1 MITLRDYQQSAVDA
15 ATYYIHSAEK
25 RPGAIIAPTAAG
37 KSWIIAAIAKE
48 HKNPILVLQPSI
60 ELLKQNFEKFEQLG
74 GKASI
79 YSAGAGSKEIGHVT
93 YATLGS
99 IKKDARKFKEAGV
112 DLIIIDECHM
122 GVKPDKGSMFRNFVD
137 TLAPKKSIGLT
148 ATPFRLKNNM
158 MGSRLVMLN
167 RMRPGYFRHFIHVTQ
182 ISEMIDRGYWCPSVD
197 EAWIQDESNLTLNT
211 TGSDFTE
218 ASVRAYAEINGINNK
233 IYVRI
238 LDAIKQGRKSILV
251 FVDSVPTCEK
261 FIEFLSRDYHINCNY
276 LTSDTKKSERNKLI
290 AQFKSGEIQ
299 VMFNYGILG
308 VGFDHPG
315 LDGVIM
321 GRPTNSLA
329 IFYQIYGRGAR
340 ILEGKKDFLF
350 ADYGNN
356 FQRLAHPR
364 EIVIENYPGHGWAV
378 FCGEKLVTGVY
389 LSDDMT
395 ITKGDLDAEAEE
407 VMSDLFFKFGKYEG
421 QMVVDIARKYPEY
434 VTWLGCQP
442 WLDST
447 FKSKMLNI
455 LKKIQLNNMK
465 GKIEVGKSQ
474 FD

>member
-1 MITLRDYQQSAVDA
+1 MITLRDYQRSAVDA
-15 ATYYIHSAEK
+15 SIHYIHSAEK

-74 GKASI
+74 GEASI

-99 IKKDARKFKEAGV
+99 IKKDALKFKNAGV

-137 TLAPKKSIGLT
+137 ILSPKKSIGLT

-182 ISEMIDRGYWCPSVD
+182 ISEMIDRGYWTKSVD
-197 EAWIQDESNLTLNT
+197 ESWIQDESSLVLNT
-211 TGSDFTE
+211 TGSDYTE
-218 ASVRAYAEINGINNK
+218 ESIKAYAEVNGINNK
-233 IYVRI
+233 IYMRLIEAVE
-238 LDAIKQGRKSILV
+238 QGRKSILV
-251 FVDSVPTCEK
+251 FTDSVESCRT
-261 FIEFLSRDYHINCNY
+261 FVEFLRANTNITCDF
-276 LTSDTKKSERNKLI
+276 LTSDTKKSVRGKAIED
-290 AQFKSGEIQ
+290 FKSGKTT
-299 VMFNYGILG
+299 VMFNFGILG
-308 VGFDHPG
+308 TGFDYPG

-340 ILEGKKDFLF
+340 IFEGKKDFLF

-356 FQRLAHPR
+356 FKRMAHPR

-389 LSDDMT
+389 LSEEMT
-395 ITKGDLDAEAEE
+395 ITKSDLDAEAEE
-407 VMSDLFFKFGKYEG
+407 VTSDLFFKFGKHEG
-421 QMVVDIARKYPEY
+421 KMVVDVAKKNPDYIS
-434 VTWLGCQP
+434 WLGCQP

-455 LKKIQLNNMK
+455 LKKIQINELK
-465 GKIEVGKSQ
+465 GGVKIGRSQ
-474 FD
+474 F

>member
-1 MITLRDYQQSAVDA
+1 MIELRDYQQSAVDA
-15 ATYYIHSAEK
+15 ATHYIQSSEK

-37 KSWIIAAIAKE
+37 KSWIIAAIAKA

-60 ELLKQNFEKFEQLG
+60 ELLKQNFDKFEQLG
-74 GKASI
+74 GDAKI

-99 IKKDARKFKEAGV
+99 IKNDAKRFKEAGV
-112 DLIIIDECHM
+112 DLVIIDECHM
-122 GVKPDKGSMFRNFVD
+122 NVKPDKGSMFKKFID
-137 TLAPKKSIGLT
+137 TLNPNKSIGLT

-182 ISEMIDRGYWCPSVD
+182 ISEMIDRGYWTPSVD
-197 EAWIQDESNLTLNT
+197 ESWIQDESSLSLNT

-218 ASVRAYAEINGINNK
+218 ASIRHYAEANGINNK
-233 IYVRI
+233 IYLRI
-238 LDAIKQGRKSILV
+238 LEAIKQGRKSILV

-261 FIEFLSRDYHINCNY
+261 FIEFLSRDFNINCNY
-276 LTSDTKKSERNKLI
+276 LTSETKKSIRGKLI
-290 AQFKSGEIQ
+290 DQFKSGEIQ

-308 VGFDHPG
+308 TGFDFPG
-315 LDGVIM
+315 LDCIIM

-389 LSDDMT
+389 LSEDQV
-395 ITKGDLDAEAEE
+395 ITKADLDAEAEE

-421 QMVVDIARKYPEY
+421 QMVVDIAKSSPDY
-434 VTWLGCQP
+434 VVWLSNQP

-455 LKKIQLNNMK
+455 LKKTQLNAMK
-465 GKIEVGKSQ
+465 NDIEVGTSQ
-474 FD
+474 FQ

>member
-1 MITLRDYQQSAVDA
+1 MITLRDYQQNAVNA
-15 ATYYIHSAEK
+15 SMHYIHSADK

-60 ELLKQNFEKFEQLG
+60 ELLKQNFDKFKQLG
-74 GKASI
+74 GEASI

-99 IKKDARKFKEAGV
+99 IKKDARRFKEAGV
-112 DLIIIDECHM
+112 DLIIIDECHL

-137 TLAPKKSIGLT
+137 VLAPKKSIGLT

-182 ISEMIDRGYWCPSVD
+182 ISEMINRGYWTPSID
-197 EAWIQDESNLTLNT
+197 ESWIQDESSLVLNT

-218 ASVRAYAEINGINNK
+218 ESVKEYAKINGINNK
-233 IYVRI
+233 ICLRVI
-238 LDAIKQGRKSILV
+238 DAVKQGRKSILV
-251 FVDSVPTCEK
+251 FTDSVESCK
-261 FIEFLSRDYHINCNY
+261 IFVDYLTKSHNISCDY
-276 LTSDTKKSERNKLI
+276 ITSDTKKSIRG
-290 AQFKSGEIQ
+290 KSIEDFRSGKTK
-299 VMFNYGILG
+299 VMFNFGILG
-308 VGFDHPG
+308 TGFDYPG
-315 LDGVIM
+315 LDGIIM

-329 IFYQIYGRGAR
+329 VFYQIYGRGAR

-356 FQRLAHPR
+356 LKRMAHPR

-389 LSDDMT
+389 LSEEMV
-395 ITKGDLDAEAEE
+395 ITKSDLDGEAEE
-407 VMSDLFFKFGKYEG
+407 VMDDLFLKFGKYEG
-421 QMVVDIARKYPEY
+421 QKVVDVAKKAPDYLA
-434 VTWLGCQP
+434 WLGAQA
-442 WLDST
+442 WVDST

-455 LKKIQLNNMK
+455 LKKIQLNALK
-465 GKIEVGKSQ
+465 GEVKIGRSQ
-474 FD
+474 FV